1 MSLPVASSTRKSAYL
16 YVPRLPSAYF
26 FALLSLVVVAGCAGY
41 AAFVLHTIT
50 GGSELNALHNVYTY
64 DWDLPGDTTAKFG
77 RVRTLLGAVAAG
89 AGLLIALL
97 AVRPLGQGELVR
109 LGREGVGAVRELL
122 RSWRALAPRHRLLAG
137 VVLLVLTALRM
148 YYSCLV
154 QPYDDA
160 TSYELFVRERL
171 LIVSAVYSLPNNH
184 VLSNTL
190 AWGFYRLYPGFWWS
204 MRLPV
209 LLTSTIATVLWFF
222 VLLRRSN
229 FLVALLAVALFG
241 LLNTSIY
248 YAATGRGYW
257 LLVLLGAIGFD
268 AVLTLQEATITGRA
282 RLAWVGLVLS
292 GVLGLYTVP
301 THAFFLTS
309 AYSWLALRAVQQ
321 RARRRL
327 LLLLA
332 LGCLTLLGAGLL
344 YAPLLLLSG
353 PSSLFNNSYVQA
365 LPVAE
370 FWRTLPEAILVP
382 HRLLGIPLVL
392 AIIVAFGLI
401 RRRAQA
407 GRLPTPL
414 AQLLRQLGTPS
425 IWFIGLPYVLA
436 VLLLVQPPER
446 TFFYK
451 AQYLFIVVGL
461 LADWAVGQ
469 ATAPGR
475 RQGLQWV
482 LVGGALVFA
491 ASQVWQVQRQ
501 ENLWWQGWRWQLG
514 APVLKWLAN
523 QPVGPVLAPESA
535 HYMLLRFYAHC
546 AYRDRF
552 WQIDNQPRPGVH
564 YRYLVS
570 KPGSHQV
577 LGRPLL
583 SGAPTFH
590 TTLMDIFV
598 VP

>member
-1 MSLPVASSTRKSAYL
+1 MSLSLVSPDRKSAFL
-16 YVPRLPSAYF
+16 YVPGWPLSY
-26 FALLSLVVVAGCAGY
+26 FALLSLAVVAVCAGY
-41 AAFVLHTIT
+41 AALVLHTTT
-50 GGSELNALHNVYTY
+50 GGGEVNTLHSAYPY
-64 DWDLPGDTTAKFG
+64 DWNLPRYTAAEFV
-77 RVRTLLGAVAAG
+77 RVRTILGAVAAG
-89 AGLLIALL
+89 AGLLMGLL
-97 AVRPLGQGELVR
+97 AARPPGKGELVR
-109 LGREGVGAVRELL
+109 LGHEVVETVRGLL
-122 RSWRALAPRHRLLAG
+122 RSWQALAPRHRLWA
-137 VVLLVLTALRM
+137 VVVVSGLTALRV
-148 YYSCLV
+148 YYSCVV

-160 TSYELFVRERL
+160 TSYEQFVRERL

-190 AWGFYRLYPGFWWS
+190 AWGFYQLYPGFWWS

-209 LLTSTIATVLWFF
+209 LLTSTIATVLWFL

-257 LLVLLGAIGFD
+257 LLVVLGAIGFD
-268 AVLTLQEATITGRA
+268 ALLTLQEDTTAARV

-301 THAFFLTS
+301 THAFFLAS

-321 RARRRL
+321 RSKCRL
-327 LLLLA
+327 LLLAA

-344 YAPLLLLSG
+344 YGPLLLLSG
-353 PSSLFNNSYVQA
+353 PDSLFHNSYVQA
-365 LPVAE
+365 LPIAE
-370 FWRTLPEAILVP
+370 FWRTLPEAFLVP

-392 AIIVAFGLI
+392 AILGAFWVVG
-401 RRRAQA
+401 RRVQV

-414 AQLLRQLGTPS
+414 AQLIRQLGAPS

-469 ATAPGR
+469 AVAPGR

-482 LVGGALVFA
+482 LVGGALLFA

-514 APVLKWLAN
+514 APVVKWLAN

-535 HYMLLRFYAHC
+535 QYMLLRFYAHC
-546 AYRDRF
+546 TYRDRF

-564 YRYLVS
+564 YRYFVS
-570 KPGSHQV
+570 KPGSHYV
-577 LGRPLL
+577 LGKPLL

-590 TTLMDIFV
+590 TTLMDIFM